1 MLTKPSTLI
10 AAACV
15 LASASAAEH
24 CCGTCNATAGLEKY
38 FSVAEPLLSKKQNCG
53 ECCMDPKDYN
63 EFHLFEKNLTKATT
77 NTPCGDF
84 GFTDYLSTDTHGF
97 GPVKMTLDMYTFPA
111 PAPAL

>member
-38 FSVAEPLLSKKQNCG
+38 FSVAI
-53 ECCMDPKDYN
+53 
-63 EFHLFEKNLTKATT
+63 NLMEWKEQSIRIEIDMNATR
-77 NTPCGDF
+77 
-84 GFTDYLSTDTHGF
+84 
-97 GPVKMTLDMYTFPA
+97 K
-111 PAPAL
+111 